1 MKNELKKCPAT
12 RAHSPLSYV
21 QNTLFLA
28 YMQNFHVLR
37 NKRCNSPAKERQDH
51 LSDGFLLSLPSA

>member
-28 YMQNFHVLR
+28 YMQNFHVMW
-37 NKRCNSPAKERQDH
+37 NKRCSSPAKERQDH